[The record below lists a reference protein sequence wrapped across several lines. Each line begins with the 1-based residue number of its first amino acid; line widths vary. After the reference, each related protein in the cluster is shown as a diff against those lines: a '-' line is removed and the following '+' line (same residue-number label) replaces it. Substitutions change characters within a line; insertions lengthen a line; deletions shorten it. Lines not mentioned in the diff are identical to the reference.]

1 MEKLTN
7 LEEMIM
13 KCIWDYGEEI
23 PFLQIGKELKERY
36 GKEYKRTSIRTYLF
50 RLEDKEYLKVDKR
63 GRNAYVYPIIS
74 EKEYRKEK
82 AEDILDNWFD
92 GSAKE
97 LFTAL
102 SEKIPKSEKE
112 RLKGVLDDMD
122 LYKNMLMLFSAVLLN
137 FILGTI
143 IYIIWKL
150 LGRLAESKGYV
161 EINYW
166 IWKIVLLAFLC
177 PVGIIVLFGIKKKG
191 LYGFDFWYANKI
203 RILLTVLGIVWFIGS
218 VIRAFIYMKRCIRC
232 IKCYRKEENVSL
244 RSSRKNSRF
253 VVN

>member
-23 PFLQIGKELKERY
+23 PFLQIGKELKERF

-50 RLEDKEYLKVDKR
+50 RLEV
-63 GRNAYVYPIIS
+63 YVYPIFS

-82 AEDILDNWFD
+82 AQDILDNCFD

-122 LYKNMLMLFSAVLLN
+122 
-137 FILGTI
+137 FI
-143 IYIIWKL
+143 
-150 LGRLAESKGYV
+150 
-161 EINYW
+161 
-166 IWKIVLLAFLC
+166 
-177 PVGIIVLFGIKKKG
+177 
-191 LYGFDFWYANKI
+191 
-203 RILLTVLGIVWFIGS
+203 
-218 VIRAFIYMKRCIRC
+218 
-232 IKCYRKEENVSL
+232 
-244 RSSRKNSRF
+244 
-253 VVN
+253 

>member
-7 LEEMIM
+7 LEEIIM

-23 PFLQIGKELKERY
+23 PFLQIGK
-36 GKEYKRTSIRTYLF
+36 TYLF

-122 LYKNMLMLFSAVLLN
+122 
-137 FILGTI
+137 FI
-143 IYIIWKL
+143 
-150 LGRLAESKGYV
+150 
-161 EINYW
+161 
-166 IWKIVLLAFLC
+166 
-177 PVGIIVLFGIKKKG
+177 
-191 LYGFDFWYANKI
+191 
-203 RILLTVLGIVWFIGS
+203 
-218 VIRAFIYMKRCIRC
+218 
-232 IKCYRKEENVSL
+232 
-244 RSSRKNSRF
+244 
-253 VVN
+253 

>member
-1 MEKLTN
+1 MASIFFIDIISKSIKLYKRLKNKFKEVENMEKLTN

-23 PFLQIGKELKERY
+23 PFLQIGKELKERF

-102 SEKIPKSEKE
+102 SEK
-112 RLKGVLDDMD
+112 
-122 LYKNMLMLFSAVLLN
+122 
-137 FILGTI
+137 
-143 IYIIWKL
+143 
-150 LGRLAESKGYV
+150 LAYV
-161 EINYW
+161 
-166 IWKIVLLAFLC
+166 
-177 PVGIIVLFGIKKKG
+177 
-191 LYGFDFWYANKI
+191 
-203 RILLTVLGIVWFIGS
+203 
-218 VIRAFIYMKRCIRC
+218 
-232 IKCYRKEENVSL
+232 
-244 RSSRKNSRF
+244 
-253 VVN
+253 

>member
-63 GRNAYVYPIIS
+63 GRNAYVYPIICGKRIS
-74 EKEYRKEK
+74 KEK

-102 SEKIPKSEKE
+102 SEKIPKSEK
-112 RLKGVLDDMD
+112 KG
-122 LYKNMLMLFSAVLLN
+122 
-137 FILGTI
+137 
-143 IYIIWKL
+143 
-150 LGRLAESKGYV
+150 
-161 EINYW
+161 
-166 IWKIVLLAFLC
+166 
-177 PVGIIVLFGIKKKG
+177 
-191 LYGFDFWYANKI
+191 
-203 RILLTVLGIVWFIGS
+203 
-218 VIRAFIYMKRCIRC
+218 
-232 IKCYRKEENVSL
+232 
-244 RSSRKNSRF
+244 
-253 VVN
+253 

>member
-50 RLEDKEYLKVDKR
+50 RLED
-63 GRNAYVYPIIS
+63 
-74 EKEYRKEK
+74 
-82 AEDILDNWFD
+82 NWFD

-122 LYKNMLMLFSAVLLN
+122 
-137 FILGTI
+137 FI
-143 IYIIWKL
+143 
-150 LGRLAESKGYV
+150 
-161 EINYW
+161 
-166 IWKIVLLAFLC
+166 
-177 PVGIIVLFGIKKKG
+177 
-191 LYGFDFWYANKI
+191 
-203 RILLTVLGIVWFIGS
+203 
-218 VIRAFIYMKRCIRC
+218 
-232 IKCYRKEENVSL
+232 
-244 RSSRKNSRF
+244 
-253 VVN
+253 

>member
-1 MEKLTN
+1 
-7 LEEMIM
+7 M

-82 AEDILDNWFD
+82 TEDILDNWFD

-122 LYKNMLMLFSAVLLN
+122 
-137 FILGTI
+137 FI
-143 IYIIWKL
+143 
-150 LGRLAESKGYV
+150 
-161 EINYW
+161 
-166 IWKIVLLAFLC
+166 
-177 PVGIIVLFGIKKKG
+177 
-191 LYGFDFWYANKI
+191 
-203 RILLTVLGIVWFIGS
+203 
-218 VIRAFIYMKRCIRC
+218 
-232 IKCYRKEENVSL
+232 
-244 RSSRKNSRF
+244 
-253 VVN
+253 

>member
-50 RLEDKEYLKVDKR
+50 RLEDKEYLLLSQIGNEKEDKEYLKVDKR

-122 LYKNMLMLFSAVLLN
+122 
-137 FILGTI
+137 FI
-143 IYIIWKL
+143 
-150 LGRLAESKGYV
+150 
-161 EINYW
+161 
-166 IWKIVLLAFLC
+166 
-177 PVGIIVLFGIKKKG
+177 
-191 LYGFDFWYANKI
+191 
-203 RILLTVLGIVWFIGS
+203 
-218 VIRAFIYMKRCIRC
+218 
-232 IKCYRKEENVSL
+232 
-244 RSSRKNSRF
+244 
-253 VVN
+253 

>member
-13 KCIWDYGEEI
+13 KCIWDELYNFSRIFKENYSEI
-23 PFLQIGKELKERY
+23 KFLQIGKELKERF

-122 LYKNMLMLFSAVLLN
+122 
-137 FILGTI
+137 FI
-143 IYIIWKL
+143 
-150 LGRLAESKGYV
+150 
-161 EINYW
+161 
-166 IWKIVLLAFLC
+166 
-177 PVGIIVLFGIKKKG
+177 
-191 LYGFDFWYANKI
+191 
-203 RILLTVLGIVWFIGS
+203 
-218 VIRAFIYMKRCIRC
+218 
-232 IKCYRKEENVSL
+232 
-244 RSSRKNSRF
+244 
-253 VVN
+253 

>member
-36 GKEYKRTSIRTYLF
+36 SKEYKRTSIRTYLF
-50 RLEDKEYLKVDKR
+50 RLEDKR

-122 LYKNMLMLFSAVLLN
+122 
-137 FILGTI
+137 FI
-143 IYIIWKL
+143 
-150 LGRLAESKGYV
+150 
-161 EINYW
+161 
-166 IWKIVLLAFLC
+166 
-177 PVGIIVLFGIKKKG
+177 
-191 LYGFDFWYANKI
+191 
-203 RILLTVLGIVWFIGS
+203 
-218 VIRAFIYMKRCIRC
+218 
-232 IKCYRKEENVSL
+232 
-244 RSSRKNSRF
+244 
-253 VVN
+253 

>member
-102 SEKIPKSEKE
+102 SEKIPK
-112 RLKGVLDDMD
+112 R
-122 LYKNMLMLFSAVLLN
+122 SACHGN
-137 FILGTI
+137 Q
-143 IYIIWKL
+143 
-150 LGRLAESKGYV
+150 R
-161 EINYW
+161 
-166 IWKIVLLAFLC
+166 
-177 PVGIIVLFGIKKKG
+177 
-191 LYGFDFWYANKI
+191 
-203 RILLTVLGIVWFIGS
+203 R
-218 VIRAFIYMKRCIRC
+218 
-232 IKCYRKEENVSL
+232 
-244 RSSRKNSRF
+244 
-253 VVN
+253 

>member
-74 EKEYRKEK
+74 EKEYR
-82 AEDILDNWFD
+82 EDILDNWFD

-122 LYKNMLMLFSAVLLN
+122 
-137 FILGTI
+137 FI
-143 IYIIWKL
+143 
-150 LGRLAESKGYV
+150 
-161 EINYW
+161 
-166 IWKIVLLAFLC
+166 
-177 PVGIIVLFGIKKKG
+177 
-191 LYGFDFWYANKI
+191 
-203 RILLTVLGIVWFIGS
+203 
-218 VIRAFIYMKRCIRC
+218 
-232 IKCYRKEENVSL
+232 
-244 RSSRKNSRF
+244 
-253 VVN
+253 

>member
-7 LEEMIM
+7 LEEIIM

-36 GKEYKRTSIRTYLF
+36 SKEYKRTSIRTYLF

-82 AEDILDNWFD
+82 LDNWFD

-122 LYKNMLMLFSAVLLN
+122 
-137 FILGTI
+137 FI
-143 IYIIWKL
+143 
-150 LGRLAESKGYV
+150 
-161 EINYW
+161 
-166 IWKIVLLAFLC
+166 
-177 PVGIIVLFGIKKKG
+177 
-191 LYGFDFWYANKI
+191 
-203 RILLTVLGIVWFIGS
+203 
-218 VIRAFIYMKRCIRC
+218 
-232 IKCYRKEENVSL
+232 
-244 RSSRKNSRF
+244 
-253 VVN
+253 

>member
-82 AEDILDNWFD
+82 VEDILDNWFD

-102 SEKIPKSEKE
+102 SEK
-112 RLKGVLDDMD
+112 
-122 LYKNMLMLFSAVLLN
+122 
-137 FILGTI
+137 
-143 IYIIWKL
+143 
-150 LGRLAESKGYV
+150 LAYV
-161 EINYW
+161 
-166 IWKIVLLAFLC
+166 
-177 PVGIIVLFGIKKKG
+177 
-191 LYGFDFWYANKI
+191 
-203 RILLTVLGIVWFIGS
+203 
-218 VIRAFIYMKRCIRC
+218 
-232 IKCYRKEENVSL
+232 
-244 RSSRKNSRF
+244 
-253 VVN
+253 